1 MKKVF
6 NFVIDW
12 LKLNLIF
19 ILLGHLVSLQYG
31 YADYQLYVY
40 VVVAILL
47 VQLRE
52 ATLFEEY

>member
-1 MKKVF
+1 MKKVCKF
-6 NFVIDW
+6 IIAQ

-19 ILLGHLVSLQYG
+19 ILLGHLVGMQYG

>member
-19 ILLGHLVSLQYG
+19 ILLGHLVGLQYG

-40 VVVAILL
+40 AVVAILL